1 MHKLTQLERLDL
13 GNNEFSEL
21 VRNAP
26 LLSRKAVSLGCLG
39 GASNSAFEGV
49 VALWPRATVAFAC
62 RTE

>member
-26 LLSRKAVSLGCLG
+26 AFNGKPVGFGCYVH
-39 GASNSAFEGV
+39 GA
-49 VALWPRATVAFAC
+49 
-62 RTE
+62 